1 MKEEKTVRF
10 GRGDDDDNR
19 LRQRNKC
26 IENKVVREVDDA
38 SGIQWV
44 LIHALI
50 QHQKQKSIY
59 HSYNYTKIYHHHHC
73 SSNETWVSCVQV
85 WLHNLF
91 CHYQHGN
98 PLFPSAE
105 LNHTVNIAHSLY
117 FCYFILLVVGKL
129 KYGTCNYNHFWLGWD
144 SQLKTQKIFF
154 QVIISR
160 YLTHTT
166 TYISRVIIRSKKFNN
181 GTAKQCNFQ
190 QTTTSGCLFI
200 LQYSAV
206 VHLLLF
212 NFVNGLTIGMQ
223 KRGLCVVVFK

>member
-1 MKEEKTVRF
+1 MTPVEFNECLF
-10 GRGDDDDNR
+10 M
-19 LRQRNKC
+19 
-26 IENKVVREVDDA
+26 
-38 SGIQWV
+38 
-44 LIHALI
+44 
-50 QHQKQKSIY
+50 
-59 HSYNYTKIYHHHHC
+59 HSYNIRSKKAYTTPTTILKIYHHHHC

-129 KYGTCNYNHFWLGWD
+129 KQGTCNYIIFDLVGTHNTKD
-144 SQLKTQKIFF
+144 FF

-190 QTTTSGCLFI
+190 QTTTSGIFI
-200 LQYSAV
+200 LQYQAV

-212 NFVNGLTIGMQ
+212 NFVNGLTIGLACRKGDYAPQFSSNCLFLNTMKLSQ
-223 KRGLCVVVFK
+223 NVHVYIKFY